1 MLPFGRPRFGGPVP
15 AGLLAGIAVEAELPT
30 GVPTE
35 DWDPG
40 VEDRSLSKNEAI
52 DDDRSLE
59 GTLDCEEGTCRD
71 YSMERQLNDPGLERS
86 EPDSQ
91 GRQPLPLVEK
101 QGSLSYVKIW
111 PRTR

>member
-15 AGLLAGIAVEAELPT
+15 AGLLADIADDAEVPM

-40 VEDRSLSKNEAI
+40 VEDRSLSKKEAV

-71 YSMERQLNDPGLERS
+71 CHMGDG
-86 EPDSQ
+86 
-91 GRQPLPLVEK
+91 
-101 QGSLSYVKIW
+101 
-111 PRTR
+111 

>member
-15 AGLLAGIAVEAELPT
+15 AGLLAGIVDEAEPPT

-52 DDDRSLE
+52 DDDRSLD
-59 GTLDCEEGTCRD
+59 GTLDCEEETCRD
-71 YSMERQLNDPGLERS
+71 YNMEKRLNDWREANLIRRAVKPCLESRNRG
-86 EPDSQ
+86 P
-91 GRQPLPLVEK
+91 
-101 QGSLSYVKIW
+101 
-111 PRTR
+111 